1 MTKCDASGAG
11 KAAEPL
17 NAVPGACASIEAKF
31 AGLASQL
38 RASPH
43 PKSTVMTSN
52 VMSSKREKGN
62 EVRATR
68 P

>member
-1 MTKCDASGAG
+1 MRYR
-11 KAAEPL
+11 
-17 NAVPGACASIEAKF
+17 GACASIEAKF
-31 AGLASQL
+31 AGLASKL

-43 PKSTVMTSN
+43 QKSTVMTSN